1 MILNFRRTALTL
13 AHLVVFVSL
22 VSCNNSSNTN
32 SDSAIPKED
41 NSGVT
46 TNRSLMVEALIKLKT
61 TLASKEKEKIAGIFD
76 FPLSD
81 SIQMYTESEAYQKER
96 EQNGD
101 KVSKELFLKYFEEI
115 SDDIQME
122 EVNELFKH
130 INVERLIKQDKLD
143 YENIIATEPCYS
155 FYSIEIKNNLITLSV
170 GSGSNKNYK
179 SKVSSD
185 EVPENS
191 SQFCESVL
199 WWIFSF
205 NSGKLE
211 LVSINGAG

>member
-1 MILNFRRTALTL
+1 MILNFKRTALTF
-13 AHLVVFVSL
+13 AHLVVFISL

-32 SDSAIPKED
+32 SDSAISKEY

-46 TNRSLMVEALIKLKT
+46 ANRSLIVEALIKLKT
-61 TLASKEKEKIAGIFD
+61 TLASKEKEKIAGVFN

-81 SIQMYTESEAYQKER
+81 SIQIYTESEAYQKER

-101 KVSKELFLKYFEEI
+101 RVSKKLFLKYFEEI
-115 SDDIQME
+115 SNDIQME
-122 EVNELFKH
+122 QINGLFRN
-130 INVERLIKQDKLD
+130 INVEHLLKQDKLD

-179 SKVSSD
+179 SKVSDD

-191 SQFCESVL
+191 SEFCESVL
-199 WWIFSF
+199 WWIFRF
-205 NSGKLE
+205 NNGKLQ